1 MTERY
6 KVQKLVAVKGRTA
19 AGQKVATIG
28 AIWETIST
36 GKNRRGLNRATAE
49 RVAQHARVDN
59 PNNQI
64 RIEPVRNISE
74 AHS

>member
-1 MTERY
+1 MSQF

-19 AGQKVATIG
+19 AGQTDTRIG
-28 AIWETIST
+28 AVWETIAT
-36 GKNRRGLNRATAE
+36 KRNKATAE

-64 RIEPVRNISE
+64 RIEERP
-74 AHS
+74 

>member
-1 MTERY
+1 MPQF

-19 AGQKVATIG
+19 AGQTDHRVG
-28 AIWETIST
+28 AVWETIAT
-36 GKNRRGLNRATAE
+36 KRNKATAE

-64 RIEPVRNISE
+64 RIEERP
-74 AHS
+74 